1 MSDML
6 RTPTAPSR
14 RSAEPPALH
23 DRAADNLRFI
33 RDTMAK
39 AGAFTSVSGSGTM
52 LIGGVGIAATV
63 LSKRIR
69 IETEPSRWLILWIAA
84 AVICGVISIVTI
96 RAKAAR
102 TEQSLTAGPARR
114 FVLAFAPAM
123 VAGVILTVAL
133 VAENQMALLPAV
145 WLTVYGAAVT
155 AGGSLSV
162 RPVPLMGAAFLL
174 LGAIASAAPQS
185 AHTALLGAGFGG
197 LHLMFGFWIARS
209 YGG

>member
-1 MSDML
+1 MSNMP
-6 RTPTAPSR
+6 RPSSAPLR
-14 RSAEPPALH
+14 RSAESPALH

-39 AGAFTSVSGSGTM
+39 AGEFTSVSGSGTM
-52 LIGGVGIAATV
+52 VIGVVGVVAAV
-63 LSKRIR
+63 LSTRLR
-69 IETEPSRWLILWIAA
+69 IEAEPTRWLMLWIAA
-84 AVICGVISIVTI
+84 AVISGVISIVTI

-102 TEQSLTAGPARR
+102 TEQSLSAGPARR
-114 FVLAFAPAM
+114 FVRAFAPAM

-133 VAENQMALLPAV
+133 VADHQMTLLPTV

-174 LGAIASAAPQS
+174 LGALASAAPPS

-197 LHLMFGFWIARS
+197 LHLVFGLWIARN

>member
-1 MSDML
+1 VS
-6 RTPTAPSR
+6 
-14 RSAEPPALH
+14 
-23 DRAADNLRFI
+23 I

-52 LIGGVGIAATV
+52 VIGVVGFAAAI
-63 LSKRIR
+63 LSTRIR
-69 IETEPSRWLILWIAA
+69 IATDPTGWLVLWLVTAA
-84 AVICGVISIVTI
+84 ISGVISIVTI

-102 TEQSLTAGPARR
+102 TDQSLSAGPARR

-123 VAGVILTVAL
+123 IAGVILTAAL
-133 VAENQMALLPAV
+133 VAEHQMMLLPPL

-155 AGGSLSV
+155 AAGSLSV

-174 LGAIASAAPQS
+174 LGALTSAAPPS
-185 AHTALLGAGFGG
+185 AYTALLGAGFGG
-197 LHLMFGFWIARS
+197 LHLLFGFWIARN

>member
-1 MSDML
+1 MPHTSS
-6 RTPTAPSR
+6 APSR

-39 AGAFTSVSGSGTM
+39 AGTFTSVSGSGTM
-52 LIGGVGIAATV
+52 VIGAVGFAAAA
-63 LSKRIR
+63 LSTRIR
-69 IETEPSRWLILWIAA
+69 VETEPTRWLIHWIVA

-102 TEQSLTAGPARR
+102 TDQSLSAGPARR
-114 FVLAFAPAM
+114 FGRAFAPAM
-123 VAGVILTVAL
+123 VAGVILTAAL
-133 VAENQMALLPAV
+133 VSEHQMTLLPPL

-174 LGAIASAAPQS
+174 LGAVASAAPSS
-185 AHTALLGAGFGG
+185 AQPALLGIGFGG
-197 LHLMFGFWIARS
+197 LHLIFGFWIARN